1 MSFLERRPAARLRG
15 IVERLWRVDESAA
28 DHPSPETICPD
39 GRTEIV
45 LHLAD
50 PMQQQLGDQRIDQ
63 PRSLLVA
70 QMDGPITV
78 VPTGRVSMVGARL
91 VSGALHR
98 LLPVPQDRL
107 AGQILDLETV
117 WQSWA
122 RVTADRVASAPSAA
136 ASLVTFE
143 RALEALVPDVPVGAD
158 TRAMDDA
165 IAALRASGGNAAID
179 RLAHATELSR
189 RQFERR
195 FAERVGL
202 SPRLFGRIVRF
213 QRAFRH
219 LGRETG
225 ADVAARCG
233 YADQAHLVREIRRF
247 AGQTPSALTQADGLT
262 AFFVS

>member
-1 MSFLERRPAARLRG
+1 MSFLERRPAGRLRG
-15 IVERLWRVDESAA
+15 IVDRFWRVDEAA
-28 DHPSPETICPD
+28 CDQPSLETICPD

-45 LHLAD
+45 LHLGD
-50 PMQQQLGDQRIDQ
+50 PMRQDLGDRRLDQ

-70 QMDGPITV
+70 QMDGPITI
-78 VPTGRVSMVGARL
+78 VPAGRVSMVGARL
-91 VSGALHR
+91 VAGALHR

-107 AGQILDLETV
+107 AGQILDLESF
-117 WQSWA
+117 WRSWA
-122 RVTADRVASAPSAA
+122 RSTADRVASEPSAA
-136 ASLVTFE
+136 DSLNTFE
-143 RALEALVPDVPVGAD
+143 RALEALVSDAPAD
-158 TRAMDDA
+158 AGTQSMEAA
-165 IAALRASGGNAAID
+165 IATLRASGGNAPID
-179 RLAHATELSR
+179 RLAHATALSR

-213 QRAFRH
+213 QRALRH
-219 LGRETG
+219 LGHESG

-247 AGQTPSALTQADGLT
+247 AGRTPSALTQPDGLT

>member
-1 MSFLERRPAARLRG
+1 MSYLERRPSGRLRG
-15 IVERLWRVDESAA
+15 IVDRLWRVDESPA
-28 DHPSPETICPD
+28 DEPAPETICPD

-45 LHLAD
+45 IHLGD
-50 PMQQQLGDQRIDQ
+50 PMRQQLGDRQLEQ

-70 QMDGPITV
+70 QMHGPITV

-91 VSGALHR
+91 ASGALHR
-98 LLPVPQDRL
+98 LLPIPQGRL
-107 AGQILDLETV
+107 TGQILDLESV
-117 WQSWA
+117 WHAWA
-122 RVTADRVASAPSAA
+122 RATADRVASTPSPA
-136 ASLVTFE
+136 ASLAAFE
-143 RALEALVPDVPVGAD
+143 SALQALVPDVAASDG
-158 TRAMDDA
+158 THAMEAA
-165 IAALRASGGNAAID
+165 IATLRASGGNASID
-179 RLAHATELSR
+179 RLAQSTALSR

-195 FAERVGL
+195 FAECVGL

-219 LGRETG
+219 LAQESG

-233 YADQAHLVREIRRF
+233 YADQAHLVREVRRF

>member
-1 MSFLERRPAARLRG
+1 MSFLERRPAGRLHG
-15 IVERLWRVDESAA
+15 IVDRLWRVDESPAGQ
-28 DHPSPETICPD
+28 PSPETIYPD

-45 LHLAD
+45 LHLGD
-50 PMQQQLGDQRIDQ
+50 PMQQQLGGLRLDQ
-63 PRSLLVA
+63 PCSLLVA
-70 QMDGPITV
+70 QMDGPVTV

-107 AGQILDLETV
+107 AGQILDLESV
-117 WQSWA
+117 WRSWA
-122 RVTADRVASAPSAA
+122 RGTADRVASEPSAVE
-136 ASLVTFE
+136 SLETFE
-143 RALEALVPDVPVGAD
+143 RALEALVADVAVSAETQALD
-158 TRAMDDA
+158 AA
-165 IAALRASGGNAAID
+165 IAALRASGGNAPID
-179 RLAHATELSR
+179 RLAHAASLSR

-219 LGRETG
+219 LGRESG